1 MIDKHIIQRIIK
13 DYSINELDE
22 LISYLID
29 IKEDKIKIE
38 LISKFEKESKI
49 KQYDNVNKAI
59 SMDIMEKY
67 IGAPN

>member
-1 MIDKHIIQRIIK
+1 MIDKSLIQRIIK

-38 LISKFEKESKI
+38 LISKFEKDI
-49 KQYDNVNKAI
+49 KTKQFETLYTE
-59 SMDIMEKY
+59 DITININQY